1 MLCQVSTDIKW
12 ISSLKHILLNLCSS
26 ENRQT
31 KKIQAQCLGL
41 INPCSPAAGPS
52 HLCCG
57 QTHLLTDTELCHDTL
72 ANTSPYT
79 SRAKPCVGKDCN
91 RHLWDISL
99 EKQSL
104 PFAEEQLSTPQV
116 LRWSQLGK
124 VAKWRNTFFY
134 SPFIVSEIFQ
144 NLVSLLHKAYI
155 VISLLW
161 QNTPK
166 GIHFQEK

>member
-1 MLCQVSTDIKW
+1 MHFHEISLKKYHVHICLRIINALYKGKIAVGEWLKYWKPAVIPLPNLSQNCKDLSSVERKTVCGWVWESLNAMLCQVSTDIKW

-79 SRAKPCVGKDCN
+79 SRG
-91 RHLWDISL
+91 
-99 EKQSL
+99 
-104 PFAEEQLSTPQV
+104 
-116 LRWSQLGK
+116 
-124 VAKWRNTFFY
+124 
-134 SPFIVSEIFQ
+134 
-144 NLVSLLHKAYI
+144 
-155 VISLLW
+155 
-161 QNTPK
+161 
-166 GIHFQEK
+166 